1 MIMIGRRDWGGIWQ
15 SNDWNGGEVNGT
27 VERNDTA
34 G

>member
-1 MIMIGRRDWGGIWQ
+1 LGDVIMVLLAVKDE
-15 SNDWNGGEVNGT
+15 NGGQIYGT